1 MKIIGKFILLEAVE
15 FEKWL
20 VLQKITRKIKWVQLH
35 HTYVPA
41 YKHFNGTNHFSL
53 CQSMEEA
60 HKERGFSEIAQ
71 NLTIFPD
78 GKVMVCR
85 SLDTIPAGIKG
96 ANTYGICIENIGNF
110 DKGNDNLTPAQHD
123 SIVLVIKTLL
133 KKFALAASDQT
144 VLYHHWYDLNTGKR
158 ITKEGTGVT
167 KTCPGTAFFGGN
179 TAEAFQAKML
189 PVLK

>member
-1 MKIIGKFILLEAVE
+1 MKAIGKFILLDAAE
-15 FEKWL
+15 FEHWL
-20 VLQKITRKIKWVQLH
+20 AMQKITRKIKWVQLH

-41 YKHFNGTNHFSL
+41 YKHFKGTNHFRL
-53 CQSMEEA
+53 CQGMETS

-96 ANTYGICIENIGNF
+96 ANTFGVCIENIGNF

-144 VLYHHWYDLNTGKR
+144 VLYHHWFDLNTGKR